1 MRNRS
6 KKRWMLVGGIALLLL
21 VGCVSRLPAIGAGL
35 ILHPPKRDVVVG
47 PPPGC
52 ENVTFRGEGVVLKG
66 WKCKAVGERRGTLIY
81 LHGFADNRASG
92 AGVFGRFRR
101 RGFDVVAYDSRA
113 HGDSGGSAVT
123 YGYFE
128 KKDLRRVID
137 TLEPGPVVL
146 LGSSLG
152 AAVALQLAADDPRV
166 SAVVAA
172 ETFSDLQT
180 VVKERAP
187 LFFTEDAIAE
197 SIGIA
202 EKEGK
207 FEMDEVSPELAAKRI
222 KVPVLLIH
230 GEDDSATPP
239 GHSRRVFAQLGEARK
254 LILVPGAGHNESM
267 GGDVW
272 KDVEGWIDTSLGGP

>member
-1 MRNRS
+1 
-6 KKRWMLVGGIALLLL
+6 
-21 VGCVSRLPAIGAGL
+21 
-35 ILHPPKRDVVVG
+35 
-47 PPPGC
+47 
-52 ENVTFRGEGVVLKG
+52 
-66 WKCKAVGERRGTLIY
+66 
-81 LHGFADNRASG
+81 
-92 AGVFGRFRR
+92 
-101 RGFDVVAYDSRA
+101 
-113 HGDSGGSAVT
+113 VT

-202 EKEGK
+202 EKQGK
-207 FEMDEVSPELAAKRI
+207 FEMVEVSPAISAKRI